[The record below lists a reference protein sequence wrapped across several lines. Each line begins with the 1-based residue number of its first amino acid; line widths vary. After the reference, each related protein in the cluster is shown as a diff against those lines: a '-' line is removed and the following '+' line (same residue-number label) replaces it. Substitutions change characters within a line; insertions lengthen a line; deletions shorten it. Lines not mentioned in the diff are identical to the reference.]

1 MCCSLWN
8 RLVQYAD
15 WATEEPRFSSQGQVM
30 YLVFQGVQTDS
41 GPVELTRIYSL
52 REHFKKLLND
62 GLSVEILTDQVDG

>member
-1 MCCSLWN
+1 
-8 RLVQYAD
+8 
-15 WATEEPRFSSQGQVM
+15 M